1 MPGEGGWVI
10 GWIKRRTDEIGTVVL
25 GPSDAEIGL
34 TVLVKPER
42 GAATPLQRQRRIRP
56 NPSIPVPSNTR
67 EVGSGTAAEP
77 LKLPLTLAVKPAK
90 VV

>member
-34 TVLVKPER
+34 TV
-42 GAATPLQRQRRIRP
+42 
-56 NPSIPVPSNTR
+56 
-67 EVGSGTAAEP
+67 
-77 LKLPLTLAVKPAK
+77 
-90 VV
+90 